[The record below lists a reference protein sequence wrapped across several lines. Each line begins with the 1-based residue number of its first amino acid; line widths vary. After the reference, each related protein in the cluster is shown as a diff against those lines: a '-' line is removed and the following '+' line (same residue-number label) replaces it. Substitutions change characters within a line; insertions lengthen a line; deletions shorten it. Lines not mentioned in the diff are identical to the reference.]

1 MRKTITL
8 LFSLFLVANLA
19 YAQEVI
25 FEDNFASGISA
36 WTLYDEDGDGHNF
49 QGIVYEGGMSA
60 LVSYSYHNETFT
72 PLTPDNY
79 AVTPAIDVSDFTAL
93 KLAYEVG
100 GQDPSYSA
108 ETYTVYVSSGNTVE
122 DFLNE
127 AITISFN
134 ESLANDASAHGAQQP
149 RLLEGLEMFDD
160 VDTVYIAFR
169 HHDSSDEF
177 AINFTNV
184 SLTGTDILGT
194 DKHYVE
200 GFAHFVNGKN
210 LTIRAEENI
219 SSLNVYNVIGQ
230 SIYSSTPNNNLVT
243 ATLDNLNKG
252 MYIGEITVEGV
263 KKSFKFVIK

>member
-8 LFSLFLVANLA
+8 LFSLLFVANLA
-19 YAQEVI
+19 YAQEVV
-25 FEDNFASGISA
+25 FEDNFSSGISA
-36 WTLYDEDGDGHNF
+36 WTLHDEDGDGFNF
-49 QGIVYEGGMSA
+49 EAVQYEDGMIA
-60 LVSYSYHNETFT
+60 MVSYSYHNETFS

-79 AVTPAIDVSDFTAL
+79 AVSPAIDVSDFTAL

-100 GQDPSYSA
+100 GQDPDYSG

-122 DFLNE
+122 DFLDE
-127 AITISFN
+127 EITISFN
-134 ESLANDASAHGAQQP
+134 ENLANDATTHGAQQS
-149 RLLEGLEMFDD
+149 RLLEDLEMFDD

-184 SLTGTDILGT
+184 SLSGTDILGT
-194 DKHYVE
+194 DKHYIE

-210 LTIRAEENI
+210 LTIRTEENI

-230 SIYSSTPNNNLVT
+230 SIYSSNPNDNLVT

-252 MYIGEITVEGV
+252 MYIGEITVEGI